1 MRGSWI
7 ILRIGAVGVL
17 LGKLLLLAALLCTA
31 GLLDATPAAE
41 NPDGAVGV
49 AVSTWRQ
56 PAVSKRSRRKLVE
69 IKRR

>member
-7 ILRIGAVGVL
+7 ILRIGAVGV
-17 LGKLLLLAALLCTA
+17 LLLLAALLCTA

>member
-1 MRGSWI
+1 M
-7 ILRIGAVGVL
+7 
-17 LGKLLLLAALLCTA
+17 LLLLAALLCTA